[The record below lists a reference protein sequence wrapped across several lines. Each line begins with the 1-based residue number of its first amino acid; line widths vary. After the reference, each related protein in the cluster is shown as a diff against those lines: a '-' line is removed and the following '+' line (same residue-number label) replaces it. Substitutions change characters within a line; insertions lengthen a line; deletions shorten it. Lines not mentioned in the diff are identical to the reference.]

1 MTRTSRPLY
10 NPPMKAV
17 LVLPPFRDFYNSPGR
32 LSALGLRSLEA
43 VLEERGW
50 ETRMLL
56 FPLLVPRGRTVPLPR
71 ELDYLKPYL
80 IPGETGP
87 LSWFTAYRQ
96 FGPDPE
102 AAAEAVRDERP
113 DLVLVSAFAWAYA
126 EEARDTARS
135 IRRLLPEAPLV
146 LGGGACSVLP
156 EYFARPD
163 TADFLFVGEA
173 EPGFRQ
179 FLEILESGRRPGPSD
194 GIHNLMFPGV
204 PAPVRADSREQELH
218 PVWARVSPSGA
229 PRYATVLSRGCPR
242 GCRFC
247 SNRFTHGTRFRT
259 VPEERILAS
268 LEELPREGELHVNFE
283 DDNLLLQREAFL
295 RILRTLKAR
304 NPRFRFSAENGMD
317 YTLLS
322 PEVLEELAG
331 LGLSQ
336 LNLSLAAPRRETA
349 LRERRFLDW
358 ERFDRVIARAAVL
371 GIPVIAYF
379 ICGLEGDSPTGTVE
393 ILAGLSAR
401 PVTLGISLYY
411 PVPGLEGIPGFGSPE
426 TFLSLPPR
434 LCAGSSARPWTGAL
448 STSEMLTAFRL
459 ARYANLR
466 RRGAA
471 SPREQLLLDRCRET
485 GRLYTLRRFRGAPE
499 LAEVPGMDREMTL
512 SYFRLIRDP

>member
-1 MTRTSRPLY
+1 
-10 NPPMKAV
+10 MKAV
-17 LVLPPFRDFYNSPGR
+17 LVLPPFRDFYSSPGR

-43 VLEERGW
+43 VLQERGW
-50 ETRMLL
+50 DTRLL
-56 FPLLVPRGRTVPLPR
+56 PFPLLSPRGKTVPLPR

-80 IPGETGP
+80 LSGETGP

-102 AAAEAVRDERP
+102 EAAEAVRSENP
-113 DLVLVSAFAWAYA
+113 DLVLVSAFAWAYG

-135 IRRLLPEAPLV
+135 LRKLLPETPLV

-173 EPGFRQ
+173 EPGFRR
-179 FLEILESGRRPGPSD
+179 FLEILESGRRPGTAD
-194 GIHNLMFPGV
+194 GIPNLMVPGA
-204 PAPVRADSREQELH
+204 PIPVRADSREEELI
-218 PVWARVSPSGA
+218 PVWARVSSETA
-229 PRYATVLSRGCPR
+229 RYATVLSRGCPR

-268 LEELPREGELHVNFE
+268 LEDLPREGELHVNFE
-283 DDNLLLQREAFL
+283 DDNLLLQRETFL
-295 RILRTLKAR
+295 RLLRALKGR

-331 LGLSQ
+331 LGLTQ
-336 LNLSLAAPRRETA
+336 LNLSLAAPRTETA

-358 ERFDRVIARAAVL
+358 ERFDRVIHRAEGL

-379 ICGLEGDSPTGTVE
+379 ICGLEGDSPEGITEV
-393 ILAGLSAR
+393 LAGLTAR

-448 STSEMLTAFRL
+448 TTPQMITAFRL

-466 RRGAA
+466 RRGA
-471 SPREQLLLDRCRET
+471 SNPREQLLLDRCRET
-485 GRLYTLRRFRGAPE
+485 GRLYTLRRIRGSVEP
-499 LAEVPGMDREMTL
+499 AEVPGTDPDMTGR
-512 SYFRLIRDP
+512 YFRLIRDL